1 MQLRAN
7 MQPRA
12 NMPLRADT
20 ATRSVA
26 GRALYC
32 AAMLAITLL
41 LTALKPLST
50 QHAASAA
57 AVDASVEDVAAI
69 PTSAA
74 AEAQASTS
82 AVFSHFSDRILKI
95 QIIDTTSNA
104 KGAIGTG
111 FFVSADGLMLTNYHV
126 VSDRIQE
133 PKEHRV
139 EVVLPDGSGRPV
151 HVLAV
156 DVVHDLAIL
165 STGLRPH
172 RYFTLGPVRLLQGQ
186 RLYSL
191 GHPSD
196 LGLTIVEGTYNGN
209 LQHTL
214 FPKIH
219 FTGSINPG
227 MSGGPAITADGH
239 VVGVNV
245 STMGEQRSFLVPE
258 QQATALLARVRAKGF
273 APANAPLKEVTEQLR
288 EYQQRYLG
296 ELLEG
301 PARHVNFGPFRVLT
315 EPAPVFRCWG
325 GGTASDDR
333 GNSPMYKQIWHR
345 CGTEDD
351 IYVSEDQSVGVVALE
366 HVALTSSRLNAVQ
379 FAALYSSQFSE
390 DNTPDGS
397 EENVTLWKC
406 STRNLATT
414 RTTLRAVLCMR
425 ALRKMPGL
433 YDAVLKVALLGRSNA
448 GLISTLTLS
457 GASFENIDRLS
468 GRYLEQLAWR

>member
-1 MQLRAN
+1 MTP
-7 MQPRA
+7 MV
-12 NMPLRADT
+12 DT
-20 ATRSVA
+20 ASGGSAR
-26 GRALYC
+26 RAL
-32 AAMLAITLL
+32 ASTALLAMALM
-41 LTALKPLST
+41 LTAAKPMPA
-50 QHAASAA
+50 QHSGAPVDRSAN
-57 AVDASVEDVAAI
+57 V
-69 PTSAA
+69 
-74 AEAQASTS
+74 AEASETQASTS

-95 QIIDTTSNA
+95 QIIDTGSNA

-111 FFVSADGLMLTNYHV
+111 FFVSADGLMVTNYHV
-126 VSDRIQE
+126 ISDRIQA
-133 PKEHRV
+133 PAEHRV
-139 EVVLPDGSGRPV
+139 EVVLPNGTGRPV
-151 HVLAV
+151 QVLAV

-165 STGLRPH
+165 RTGLRPQ
-172 RYFTLGPVRLLQGQ
+172 RFFRLGPVRLLQGQ

-227 MSGGPAITADGH
+227 MSGGPAITADGQ

-258 QQATALLARVRAKGF
+258 HQATALLARVNAKGF
-273 APANAPLKEVTEQLR
+273 KPAPDPLAEVTEQLR
-288 EYQQRYLG
+288 EYQQMYLG
-296 ELLEG
+296 HLLEG
-301 PARHVNFGPFRVLT
+301 PTRQVNFGPFRVLT

-325 GGTASDDR
+325 GGAASDDR
-333 GNSPMYKQIWHR
+333 DDSPMYKRIWHQ

-351 IYVSEDQSVGVVALE
+351 IYIAEDQSVGVVEIE
-366 HVALTSSRLNAVQ
+366 HVALTSGRLNAVQ
-379 FAALYSSQFSE
+379 FAALYSSQFGE

-397 EENVTLWKC
+397 EKHVTLWKC
-406 STRNLATT
+406 KTRNLAAAHAPV
-414 RTTLRAVLCMR
+414 RAVLCLR
-425 ALRKMPGL
+425 GLRKMPGL
-433 YDAVLKVALLGRSNA
+433 YDAVLKIALLGRSNA

-468 GRYLEQLAWR
+468 SRYLEQFAWR

>member
-1 MQLRAN
+1 MTTMVNSAPGARV
-7 MQPRA
+7 R
-12 NMPLRADT
+12 
-20 ATRSVA
+20 
-26 GRALYC
+26 RAL
-32 AAMLAITLL
+32 
-41 LTALKPLST
+41 
-50 QHAASAA
+50 ASAA
-57 AVDASVEDVAAI
+57 LLAMALTLTAAM
-69 PTSAA
+69 PMPMPPQHGGAPAA
-74 AEAQASTS
+74 APVKVAEAGEAQASTS

-95 QIIDTTSNA
+95 QIIDTGSNA

-111 FFVSADGLMLTNYHV
+111 FFVSADGLMVTNYHV
-126 VSDRIQE
+126 ISDRIQE
-133 PKEHRV
+133 PREHRV
-139 EVVLPDGSGRPV
+139 EVVLPNGAGRPV
-151 HVLAV
+151 QVLAV

-165 STGLRPH
+165 GTGLRPQ
-172 RYFTLGPVRLLQGQ
+172 RFFDLGPVRLLQGQ

-258 QQATALLARVRAKGF
+258 RQATALLARVRAKGF
-273 APANAPLKEVTEQLR
+273 KPAQEPLAEVTGQLR
-288 EYQQRYLG
+288 EYQQMYLG
-296 ELLEG
+296 HLLEG
-301 PARHVNFGPFRVLT
+301 PTRQVNFGPFRVLT

-325 GGTASDDR
+325 GGAASDDR
-333 GNSPMYKQIWHR
+333 DDSPMYKRIWHQ

-351 IYVSEDQSVGVVALE
+351 IYIAEDQSVGVVEME
-366 HVALTSSRLNAVQ
+366 HVALTSGRLNAMQ
-379 FAALYSSQFSE
+379 FAALYSSQFGD

-397 EENVTLWKC
+397 EKHVTLWKC
-406 STRNLATT
+406 KTRNLATT
-414 RTTLRAVLCMR
+414 HTPVRAVLCMR
-425 ALRKMPGL
+425 GLRKMPGL

-468 GRYLEQLAWR
+468 NRYLEQFAWR